1 MRLSHLL
8 HIDGTASVRVNGG
21 EHLLDARLLLV
32 VQYPRLCATTS
43 VVVSNLERAAGYA
56 SWAHKCSCAARTFEL
71 VICAMSFRSS
81 HSAAQPL
88 SARGVCSSGQGMMRT
103 CLLFRFLIDKQVSA
117 VLRVLPRPARRG
129 SHAALGFGS
138 SGTGSAVRHVLHRL
152 YEINNV
158 PWQHRPLSFVDVAS
172 SSAQTKHKGE
182 KSVTKPIR
190 GTDEVSR

>member
-43 VVVSNLERAAGYA
+43 VVVVSDLEPLLATRAG
-56 SWAHKCSCAARTFEL
+56 HKCSCAARTFEL

-129 SHAALGFGS
+129 RHAALGFGS

-182 KSVTKPIR
+182 SKSGTKPIR
-190 GTDEVSR
+190 GTWHR

>member
-21 EHLLDARLLLV
+21 KHLLDARLLLV

-43 VVVSNLERAAGYA
+43 VSSATWSGLLAA

-103 CLLFRFLIDKQVSA
+103 CLLFRIRVDKQVAA

-129 SHAALGFGS
+129 RHAALLVAAGPAQPLGMCCIDYTRSTTCRGS
-138 SGTGSAVRHVLHRL
+138 IDTGS
-152 YEINNV
+152 
-158 PWQHRPLSFVDVAS
+158 PPSSTWRPLV
-172 SSAQTKHKGE
+172 
-182 KSVTKPIR
+182 PILPR
-190 GTDEVSR
+190 QW

>member
-1 MRLSHLL
+1 
-8 HIDGTASVRVNGG
+8 
-21 EHLLDARLLLV
+21 
-32 VQYPRLCATTS
+32 
-43 VVVSNLERAAGYA
+43 
-56 SWAHKCSCAARTFEL
+56 
-71 VICAMSFRSS
+71 MSFRSS

-129 SHAALGFGS
+129 RHAALGFGS

-182 KSVTKPIR
+182 KSVTKPNQFVAQMRFPDKPFRLALPTLCYPRARWARFNAGLGLLLPAPRPHAR
-190 GTDEVSR
+190 GPTLR